1 MPSPIKSQTTVDIVC
16 TYLRKSILDGTYK
29 PQDLLPPERTLA
41 ESLGVNRLTLRA
53 AISRLQAEH
62 LLESHHGRGV
72 VVKDYILHATLDI
85 VAEIQDD
92 HIVSEVFELR
102 KNLLIEVVCLATKNA
117 TTEQIKDLEEQIYHQ
132 AKETS
137 IKTFFEGDILFI
149 QLLLKAS
156 RSLPLQLIFNSFHR
170 VFRSNR
176 ELSYEILQDKE
187 RVLNNYRLIFSLIR
201 NRDDDL
207 SRRTFFNFLTS
218 QEQQRVRELY
228 FSDWQ

>member
-102 KNLLIEVVCLATKNA
+102 KNILIEA
-117 TTEQIKDLEEQIYHQ
+117 
-132 AKETS
+132 
-137 IKTFFEGDILFI
+137 
-149 QLLLKAS
+149 
-156 RSLPLQLIFNSFHR
+156 
-170 VFRSNR
+170 
-176 ELSYEILQDKE
+176 
-187 RVLNNYRLIFSLIR
+187 
-201 NRDDDL
+201 
-207 SRRTFFNFLTS
+207 
-218 QEQQRVRELY
+218 
-228 FSDWQ
+228 